1 MTEKDPA
8 SEEQSNEPR
17 GTNEARDGERREG
30 KRKEEETD
38 GASTKGSR
46 EKAQRECEGKL
57 KQNEQEGEERK
68 GSGEPSRFISEG
80 ALSSAIRRATSS
92 DGQQNAPERPEEPI
106 SLDWEGPDDL
116 KVYRETSWVSRTT
129 VRQRTV
135 DVAERH
141 YPAIKTRLPL
151 RLLLQYLLFKRHAIG
166 LNSTWDGEGSPLPA
180 ALLSWMAGRLD
191 QYQSGNFP
199 AKQVLWWAED
209 ELFDGE
215 FTWTDWEWHPDSRQG
230 RYRRLDKLS
239 LPPEV
244 KRATEWER
252 RHPIVG
258 VSERVWFDT
267 GTAYSDQSA
276 SNLRK
281 ATRRLVQKDGA
292 EIYRQKGSPKIPRA
306 LQTYLNALP
315 VNGFNKVARDHI
327 REAYR
332 AAQQLSDESPMGS
345 QDLGV
350 RHARATLQA
359 VEDCPQPFY
368 EAKLNTP
375 RLYARGSFQSLNREV
390 RAPLVQDWT
399 LLDLKSAQLAVCAHL
414 WDIGP
419 VMSFLNDGGDIWKE
433 LTSWVGLPKAAL
445 KKAMYSITFGAQVHW
460 HFGSP
465 PSTLINALA
474 DGANISE
481 SEAEEARQQ
490 LMAHPMMKALYQ
502 ARRQHIQDIKER
514 GFIQDCFGTVMRL
527 SSGQAEE
534 TASGGITA
542 GELSLL
548 AAEAASYEMLLLW
561 PAFQEVI
568 GKEKRCKIMLY
579 VFDGFYIKAADP
591 RRKETWIGT
600 LQDAVDRQAEKLGIP
615 TSLEL
620 D

>member
-1 MTEKDPA
+1 MTEKGPA
-8 SEEQSNEPR
+8 SEEESNEPQ
-17 GTNEARDGERREG
+17 GTNEARDGEESEG

-38 GASTKGSR
+38 GASTKGAR
-46 EKAQRECEGKL
+46 EKNQRECEGKQ
-57 KQNEQEGEERK
+57 KENEQQEKERT
-68 GSGEPSRFISEG
+68 GGGEPAPFLAED
-80 ALSSAIRRATSS
+80 ALSSTIRKAASS
-92 DGQQNAPERPEEPI
+92 DGRQSAGERPEGPI
-106 SLDWEGPDDL
+106 SPDLEGPDNF
-116 KVYRETSWVSRTT
+116 KVYRETNWLSRTT

-135 DVAERH
+135 EVAERH
-141 YPAIKTRLPL
+141 YPAIKKHLPL
-151 RLLLQYLLFKRHAIG
+151 RLLLQYLLFNRQAIG

-180 ALLSWMAGRLD
+180 TLLSWMAGRLD
-191 QYQSGNFP
+191 QYQSGNFT

-209 ELFDGE
+209 ELFDGD

-244 KRATEWER
+244 KRAIEWER

-267 GTAYSDQSA
+267 GTAYSFQSA

-306 LQTYLNALP
+306 IQTYLNALP

-327 REAYR
+327 EEAYA
-332 AAQQLSDESPMGS
+332 AAQRLSDESPRGS

-350 RHARATLQA
+350 RHARAILRA

-433 LTSWVGLPKAAL
+433 LTSWVGLPKPVL
-445 KKAMYSITFGAQVHW
+445 KKAMYSITFGARAHW

-474 DGANISE
+474 EGDNISK
-481 SEAEEARQQ
+481 SEAEEARQK
-490 LMAHPMMKALYQ
+490 LMAHPLMKALYQ
-502 ARRQHIQDIKER
+502 ARGQHIQDIKER
-514 GFIQDCFGTVMRL
+514 GFIQDCFGTVMHL
-527 SSGQAEE
+527 SSDQAEE
-534 TASGGITA
+534 TASSGITA
-542 GELSLL
+542 GVLTLL

-579 VFDGFYIKAADP
+579 VFDGFYIKTADP
-591 RRKETWIGT
+591 RRQENWIDR
-600 LQDAVDRQAEKLGIP
+600 LQGAVDRQAEKLGIL